1 MARHMHGARRRSHVV
16 RNVVLAVLGVLVV
29 LGAVGGFCAWRFYQ
43 QAMDVRDHEL
53 AAVEAVSGL
62 QDISQLRDADTMNA
76 AIGQAQTHASAAKE
90 ITDGTLWRV
99 ASYVP
104 VLGDDVTT
112 VRGMVDVV
120 DGLVGETLPSLAGT
134 VQTLMDSGLSGEG
147 EGQLNLQPIVDA
159 QSGFAQANEL
169 VQQQA
174 DTINALPQPHIGMVR
189 SAYEQGKEQINKVA
203 DMLDQVSGM
212 VQAMPKLLGQD
223 GPRTYLLVAQTT
235 SEQRSGGGLVGSL
248 GTMQVDNGTISVGE
262 FHSNTEFI
270 PLGESATAEEHDVFS
285 SPLRFSMDVRDLFA
299 APDFSRVAEMLNT
312 VWQRSQYACDI
323 DGVIA
328 IDPVFIQEMVRIN
341 GDITLDNGSVLTGD
355 NTAEFM
361 LNTIYKEFA
370 PAYQDAYFEYV
381 ASAVMDGAFSNM
393 TMDKMMQIAQ
403 TMGSLAE
410 SRHFYA
416 YTFHEDEAEYFQGA
430 GFAKNAPES
439 EEEPEVGIYLNEQHG
454 SKMGWYLQRGGTVTR
469 TSCNDDGSQT
479 YHVTYTITNT
489 MTSEELWSATEYI
502 LGPEQA
508 SVGSDYVMEPGT
520 SVQRMLFYAPAG
532 GSISNFQST
541 GDVRDQSEKTMDG
554 KSLLTNVAY
563 LEPGA
568 TVTFDFD
575 VTTSANAQNDLKVDQ
590 TPAGWL
596 DTGITYN
603 TDACAIAQ

>member
-1 MARHMHGARRRSHVV
+1 MVRHVHSARGAHTM
-16 RNVVLAVLGVLVV
+16 RNILLLVLGVLVV

-62 QDISQLRDADTMNA
+62 QDVSQLRDADTMNA
-76 AIGQAQTHASAAKE
+76 AIEQAQVHASAAKE
-90 ITDGTLWRV
+90 IADGALWRV

-104 VLGDDVTT
+104 VLGDDVTA

-120 DGLVGETLPSLAGT
+120 DGMVGETLPSLAST
-134 VQTLMDSGLSGEG
+134 VQTLMNSGLSGGG

-159 QSGFAQANEL
+159 QEGFAQANEL

-174 DTINALPQPHIGMVR
+174 DTINALPQPHVGVVR

-248 GTMQVDNGTISVGE
+248 GTMQVDNGNISVGD
-262 FHSNTEFI
+262 FHSNKEFV

-285 SPLRFSMDVRDLFA
+285 GPLSFSFDVRDLFA
-299 APDFSRVAEMLNT
+299 VPDFSRTAEMLNT
-312 VWQRSQYACDI
+312 VWQRSEYACDI

-328 IDPVFIQEMVRIN
+328 IDPLFIQEMVRIN
-341 GDITLDNGSVLTGD
+341 GDITLDNGQVLTGD

-361 LNTIYKEFA
+361 LNGIYKAFD
-370 PAYQDAYFEYV
+370 PDTQDVYFEYV

-403 TMGSLAE
+403 AMGTLAE
-410 SRHFYA
+410 GRHFYA

-430 GFAKNAPES
+430 GFAKNAPDNETD
-439 EEEPEVGIYLNEQHG
+439 PEVGIYMNEQNA
-454 SKMGWYLQRGGTVTR
+454 SKLGWYLHRSSTVTR
-469 TSCNDDGSQT
+469 TACNEDGSQV
-479 YHVTYTITNT
+479 YHVTFSITNT
-489 MTSEELWSATEYI
+489 LTSDEMASATTYI
-502 LGPEQA
+502 LGGAQPGVDGIVA
-508 SVGSDYVMEPGT
+508 PAGT
-520 SVQRMLFYAPAG
+520 SAQRMLFYAPAG
-532 GSISNFQST
+532 GSITNLTAS
-541 GDVRDQSEKTMDG
+541 GDVRDQEEKTMDG
-554 KSLLTNVAY
+554 KNLITNVAY
-563 LEPGA
+563 IAPGE

-575 VTTSANAQNDLKVDQ
+575 VTTSAKAESDLQLDQ

-596 DTGITYN
+596 DENVTYD
-603 TDACAIAQ
+603 TSACSIK

>member
-1 MARHMHGARRRSHVV
+1 MVRHVHSARGAHTT
-16 RNVVLAVLGVLVV
+16 RNILLLVLGVLVV

-62 QDISQLRDADTMNA
+62 QDVSQLRDADTMNA
-76 AIGQAQTHASAAKE
+76 AIEQAQVHASAAKE
-90 ITDGTLWRV
+90 IADGALWRV

-104 VLGDDVTT
+104 VLGDDVTA

-120 DGLVGETLPSLAGT
+120 DGMVGETLPSLAST
-134 VQTLMDSGLSGEG
+134 VQTLMNSGLSGGG

-159 QSGFAQANEL
+159 QDGFAKVNEL

-174 DTINALPQPHIGMVR
+174 DAINALPQPHVGVVR

-248 GTMQVDNGTISVGE
+248 GTMQVDNGNISVGE
-262 FHSNTEFI
+262 FHSNKEFVA
-270 PLGESATAEEHDVFS
+270 LGESATAEEHDVFRD
-285 SPLRFSMDVRDLFA
+285 PLYFSFDVRDLFA
-299 APDFSRVAEMLNT
+299 VPDFSRTAEMLNT
-312 VWQRSQYACDI
+312 VWQRSEYACDI

-328 IDPVFIQEMVRIN
+328 IDPLFIQEMVRIN
-341 GDITLDNGSVLTGD
+341 GDITLDNGQVLTGD

-361 LNTIYKEFA
+361 LNGIYKAFD
-370 PAYQDAYFEYV
+370 PDTQDMYFEYV

-403 TMGSLAE
+403 AMGTLAE
-410 SRHFYA
+410 GRHFYA

-430 GFAKNAPES
+430 GFAKNAPDS
-439 EEEPEVGIYLNEQHG
+439 ETDPEVGIYMNEQNA
-454 SKMGWYLQRGGTVTR
+454 SKLGWYLQRSSTVTR
-469 TSCNDDGSQT
+469 TACNEDGSQV
-479 YHVTYTITNT
+479 YHVTFSITNT
-489 MTSEELWSATEYI
+489 LTSDEMAGATTYI
-502 LGPEQA
+502 LGGAQPGVNGIVA
-508 SVGSDYVMEPGT
+508 PSGT
-520 SVQRMLFYAPAG
+520 SAQRMLFYAPAG
-532 GSISNFQST
+532 GSITNLTAS
-541 GDVRDQSEKTMDG
+541 GDVRDQEEKTMDG
-554 KSLLTNVAY
+554 KNLITNVAY
-563 LEPGA
+563 IAPGK

-575 VTTSANAQNDLKVDQ
+575 VTTSANAESDLRLDQ

-596 DTGITYN
+596 DENVTYD
-603 TDACAIAQ
+603 TSACSIK

>member
-1 MARHMHGARRRSHVV
+1 MVKHVHSARGAHTT
-16 RNVVLAVLGVLVV
+16 RNILLLVLGVFVV

-62 QDISQLRDADTMNA
+62 QDVSQLRDADTMNA
-76 AIGQAQTHASAAKE
+76 AIEQAQVHASAAKE
-90 ITDGTLWRV
+90 IADGALWRV

-112 VRGMVDVV
+112 VRGMVNVV
-120 DGLVGETLPSLAGT
+120 DGLVGETLPSLATT
-134 VQTLMDSGLSGEG
+134 VQTLMNSGLSSGG

-159 QSGFAQANEL
+159 QEGFAQANEL

-174 DTINALPQPHIGMVR
+174 DTINALPQPHIGVVR

-223 GPRTYLLVAQTT
+223 GPRTYLLAAQTT

-248 GTMQVDNGTISVGE
+248 GTMQVDNGNISVGE
-262 FHSNTEFI
+262 FHSNGEFLT
-270 PLGESATAEEHDVFS
+270 LGESATAEEHDVFS
-285 SPLRFSMDVRDLFA
+285 DPLYFSFDVRDLFA
-299 APDFSRVAEMLNT
+299 VPDFSRTAEMLNT
-312 VWQRSQYACDI
+312 VWQRSEYACDI

-328 IDPVFIQEMVRIN
+328 IDPLFIQEMVRIN
-341 GDITLDNGSVLTGD
+341 GDITLDNGQVLTGD

-361 LNTIYKEFA
+361 LNGIYKAFD
-370 PAYQDAYFEYV
+370 PDTQNMYFEYV

-403 TMGSLAE
+403 AMGSLSE
-410 SRHFYA
+410 GRHFYA

-430 GFAKNAPES
+430 GFAKNAPDS
-439 EEEPEVGIYLNEQHG
+439 ETDPEVGIYMNEQNA
-454 SKMGWYLQRGGTVTR
+454 SKLGWYLQRSSTITR
-469 TSCNDDGSQT
+469 TACNADGSQT
-479 YHVTYTITNT
+479 YHVTFSITNT
-489 MTSEELWSATEYI
+489 LTSDEMASATTYI
-502 LGPEQA
+502 LGGAQPGVNGIVA
-508 SVGSDYVMEPGT
+508 PAGT
-520 SVQRMLFYAPAG
+520 SAQRMLFYAPAG
-532 GSISNFQST
+532 GSITNLT
-541 GDVRDQSEKTMDG
+541 ANGDVRDQENKTMDG
-554 KSLLTNVAY
+554 KNLITNVAY
-563 LEPGA
+563 IAPGK

-575 VTTSANAQNDLKVDQ
+575 VTASAKAESDLRLDQ

-596 DTGITYN
+596 DENVTYD
-603 TDACAIAQ
+603 TSACSIK

>member
-1 MARHMHGARRRSHVV
+1 MVRHVHSARGAHTT
-16 RNVVLAVLGVLVV
+16 RNILLLVLGVLVV

-62 QDISQLRDADTMNA
+62 QDVSQLRDADTMNA
-76 AIGQAQTHASAAKE
+76 AIEQAQVHASAAKE
-90 ITDGTLWRV
+90 IADGALWRV

-112 VRGMVDVV
+112 VRGMVGD
-120 DGLVGETLPSLAGT
+120 TLPSLAST
-134 VQTLMDSGLSGEG
+134 VQTLMNSGLSGGG
-147 EGQLNLQPIVDA
+147 EGQLNLQPIADA
-159 QSGFAQANEL
+159 QDGFAKANEL

-174 DTINALPQPHIGMVR
+174 DAINALPQPHIGVVR

-248 GTMQVDNGTISVGE
+248 GTMQVDNGNISVGD
-262 FHSNTEFI
+262 FHSNKEFV

-285 SPLRFSMDVRDLFA
+285 GPLSFSFDVRDLFA
-299 APDFSRVAEMLNT
+299 VPDFSRTAEMLNT
-312 VWQRSQYACDI
+312 VWQRSEYACDI

-328 IDPVFIQEMVRIN
+328 IDPLFIQEMVRIN
-341 GDITLDNGSVLTGD
+341 GDITLDNGQVLTGD

-361 LNTIYKEFA
+361 LNGIYKAFD
-370 PAYQDAYFEYV
+370 PDTQDVYFEYV

-403 TMGSLAE
+403 AMGTLAE
-410 SRHFYA
+410 GRHFYA

-430 GFAKNAPES
+430 GFAKNAPDS
-439 EEEPEVGIYLNEQHG
+439 ETDPEVGIYMNEQNA
-454 SKMGWYLQRGGTVTR
+454 SKLGWYLRRSSTITR
-469 TSCNDDGSQT
+469 TACNADGSQT
-479 YHVTYTITNT
+479 YHVTFSITNT
-489 MTSEELWSATEYI
+489 LTSDEMASATTYI
-502 LGPEQA
+502 LGGAQPGVDGIVA
-508 SVGSDYVMEPGT
+508 PAGT
-520 SVQRMLFYAPAG
+520 SAQRMLFYAPAG
-532 GSISNFQST
+532 GSITNLTAS
-541 GDVRDQSEKTMDG
+541 GDVRDQENKTMDG
-554 KSLLTNVAY
+554 KNLITNVAY
-563 LEPGA
+563 IAPGE

-575 VTTSANAQNDLKVDQ
+575 VTTSAKAESDLRLDQ

-596 DTGITYN
+596 DENVTYD
-603 TDACAIAQ
+603 TSACSIK

>member
-1 MARHMHGARRRSHVV
+1 MVRHVHSARGAHTT
-16 RNVVLAVLGVLVV
+16 RNILLLVLGVLVV

-62 QDISQLRDADTMNA
+62 QDVSQLRDADTMNA
-76 AIGQAQTHASAAKE
+76 AIEQAQVHASAAKE
-90 ITDGTLWRV
+90 IADGALWRV

-104 VLGDDVTT
+104 VLGDDVTA

-120 DGLVGETLPSLAGT
+120 DGMVGETLPSLAST
-134 VQTLMDSGLSGEG
+134 VQTLMNSGLSGGG

-159 QSGFAQANEL
+159 QDGFAKVNEL

-174 DTINALPQPHIGMVR
+174 DAINALPQPHVGVVR

-203 DMLDQVSGM
+203 DMLDQVNGM

-248 GTMQVDNGTISVGE
+248 GTMQVDNGNISVGE
-262 FHSNTEFI
+262 FHSNKEFVA
-270 PLGESATAEEHDVFS
+270 LGESATAEEHDVFS
-285 SPLRFSMDVRDLFA
+285 GPLSFSFDVRDLFA
-299 APDFSRVAEMLNT
+299 VPDFSRTAEMLNT
-312 VWQRSQYACDI
+312 VWQRSEYACDI

-328 IDPVFIQEMVRIN
+328 IDPLFIQEMVRIN
-341 GDITLDNGSVLTGD
+341 GDITLDNGQVLTGD

-361 LNTIYKEFA
+361 LNGIYKAFD
-370 PAYQDAYFEYV
+370 PDTQDVYFEYV

-403 TMGSLAE
+403 AMGTLAE
-410 SRHFYA
+410 GRHFYA

-430 GFAKNAPES
+430 GFAKNAPDS
-439 EEEPEVGIYLNEQHG
+439 ETDPEVGIYMNEQNA
-454 SKMGWYLQRGGTVTR
+454 SKLGWYLRRSSTITR
-469 TSCNDDGSQT
+469 TACNADGSQT
-479 YHVTYTITNT
+479 YHVTFSITNT
-489 MTSEELWSATEYI
+489 LTSDEMASATTYI
-502 LGPEQA
+502 LGGAQPGVDGIVA
-508 SVGSDYVMEPGT
+508 PAGT
-520 SVQRMLFYAPAG
+520 SAQRMLFYAPAG
-532 GSISNFQST
+532 GSITNLTAS
-541 GDVRDQSEKTMDG
+541 GDVRDQENKTMDG
-554 KSLLTNVAY
+554 KNLITNVAY
-563 LEPGA
+563 IAPGE

-575 VTTSANAQNDLKVDQ
+575 VTTSAKAESDLRLDQ

-596 DTGITYN
+596 DENVTYD
-603 TDACAIAQ
+603 TSACSLK

>member
-1 MARHMHGARRRSHVV
+1 MVRHVHSARGAHTT
-16 RNVVLAVLGVLVV
+16 RNILLLVLGVLVV

-62 QDISQLRDADTMNA
+62 QDVSQLRDADTMNA
-76 AIGQAQTHASAAKE
+76 AIEQAQVHASAAKE
-90 ITDGTLWRV
+90 IADGALWRV

-104 VLGDDVTT
+104 VLGDDVTA

-120 DGLVGETLPSLAGT
+120 DGMVGETLPSLAST
-134 VQTLMDSGLSGEG
+134 VQTLMNSGLSGGG

-159 QSGFAQANEL
+159 QEGFAQANEL
-169 VQQQA
+169 VQQQV
-174 DTINALPQPHIGMVR
+174 DTINALPQPHIGVVR

-248 GTMQVDNGTISVGE
+248 GTMQVDNGNISVGD
-262 FHSNTEFI
+262 FHSNKEFV

-285 SPLRFSMDVRDLFA
+285 DPLFFSFDVRDLIA
-299 APDFSRVAEMLNT
+299 VPDFSRTAEMLNT
-312 VWQRSQYACDI
+312 VWQRSEYACDI

-328 IDPVFIQEMVRIN
+328 IDPLFIQEMVRIN
-341 GDITLDNGSVLTGD
+341 GDITLDNGQVLTGD

-361 LNTIYKEFA
+361 LNGIYKAFD
-370 PAYQDAYFEYV
+370 PDTQDMYFEYV

-403 TMGSLAE
+403 AMGALAE
-410 SRHFYA
+410 GRHFYA

-430 GFAKNAPES
+430 GFAKNAPDS
-439 EEEPEVGIYLNEQHG
+439 ETDPEVGIYMNEQNA
-454 SKMGWYLQRGGTVTR
+454 SKLGWYLQRSSTVTR
-469 TSCNDDGSQT
+469 TACNEDGSQV
-479 YHVTYTITNT
+479 YHVTFSITNT
-489 MTSEELWSATEYI
+489 LTSDEMAGATTYI
-502 LGPEQA
+502 LGGAQPGVNGIVA
-508 SVGSDYVMEPGT
+508 PSGT
-520 SVQRMLFYAPAG
+520 SAQRMLFYAPAG
-532 GSISNFQST
+532 GSITNLTAS
-541 GDVRDQSEKTMDG
+541 GDVRDQENKTMDG
-554 KSLLTNVAY
+554 KNLITNVAY
-563 LEPGA
+563 IAPGE

-575 VTTSANAQNDLKVDQ
+575 VTTSAKAESDLRLDQ

-596 DTGITYN
+596 DENVTYD
-603 TDACAIAQ
+603 TSACSLK

>member
-1 MARHMHGARRRSHVV
+1 MVRHVHSARGAHTT
-16 RNVVLAVLGVLVV
+16 RNILLLVLGVLVV

-62 QDISQLRDADTMNA
+62 QDVSQLRDADTMNA
-76 AIGQAQTHASAAKE
+76 AIEQAQVHASAAKE
-90 ITDGTLWRV
+90 IADGALWRV

-104 VLGDDVTT
+104 VLGDDVTA

-120 DGLVGETLPSLAGT
+120 DGMVGETLPSLAST
-134 VQTLMDSGLSGEG
+134 VQTLMNSGLSGGG

-159 QSGFAQANEL
+159 QDGFAKVNEL

-174 DTINALPQPHIGMVR
+174 DAINALPQPHVGVVR

-203 DMLDQVSGM
+203 DMLDQVNGM

-248 GTMQVDNGTISVGE
+248 GTMQVDNGNISVGE
-262 FHSNTEFI
+262 FHSNKEFVA
-270 PLGESATAEEHDVFS
+270 LGESATAEEHDVFS
-285 SPLRFSMDVRDLFA
+285 GPLYFSFDVRDLFA
-299 APDFSRVAEMLNT
+299 VPDFSRTAEMLNT
-312 VWQRSQYACDI
+312 VWQRSEYACDI

-328 IDPVFIQEMVRIN
+328 IDPLFIQEMVRIN
-341 GDITLDNGSVLTGD
+341 GDITLDNGQVLTGD

-361 LNTIYKEFA
+361 LNGIYKAFD
-370 PAYQDAYFEYV
+370 PDTQDVYFEYV

-403 TMGSLAE
+403 AMGALAE
-410 SRHFYA
+410 GRHFYA

-430 GFAKNAPES
+430 GFAKNAPDS
-439 EEEPEVGIYLNEQHG
+439 ETDPEVGIYMNEQNA
-454 SKMGWYLQRGGTVTR
+454 SKLGWYLRRSSTITR
-469 TSCNDDGSQT
+469 TACNADGSQT
-479 YHVTYTITNT
+479 YHVTFSITNT
-489 MTSEELWSATEYI
+489 LTSDEMASATTYI
-502 LGPEQA
+502 LGGAQPGVDGIVA
-508 SVGSDYVMEPGT
+508 PSGT
-520 SVQRMLFYAPAG
+520 SAQRMLFYAPAG
-532 GSISNFQST
+532 GSITNLTAS
-541 GDVRDQSEKTMDG
+541 GDVRDQENKTMDG
-554 KSLLTNVAY
+554 KNLITNVAY
-563 LEPGA
+563 IAPGE

-575 VTTSANAQNDLKVDQ
+575 VTTSAKAESDLRLDQ

-596 DTGITYN
+596 DENVTYD
-603 TDACAIAQ
+603 TSACSLK

>member
-1 MARHMHGARRRSHVV
+1 MVRHVHSARGAHTT
-16 RNVVLAVLGVLVV
+16 RNILLLVLGVLVV

-62 QDISQLRDADTMNA
+62 QDVSQLRDADTMNA
-76 AIGQAQTHASAAKE
+76 AIEQAQVHASAAKE
-90 ITDGTLWRV
+90 IADGALWRV

-104 VLGDDVTT
+104 VLGDDVTA

-120 DGLVGETLPSLAGT
+120 DGMVGETLPSLAST
-134 VQTLMDSGLSGEG
+134 VQTLMNSGLSGGG

-159 QSGFAQANEL
+159 QEGFAQANEL

-174 DTINALPQPHIGMVR
+174 DTINALPQPHVGVVR

-248 GTMQVDNGTISVGE
+248 GTMQVDNGNISVGE
-262 FHSNTEFI
+262 FHSNKEFVA
-270 PLGESATAEEHDVFS
+270 LGESATAEEHDVFS
-285 SPLRFSMDVRDLFA
+285 DPLYFSFDVRDLFA
-299 APDFSRVAEMLNT
+299 VPDFSRTAEMLNT
-312 VWQRSQYACDI
+312 VWQRSEYACDI

-328 IDPVFIQEMVRIN
+328 IDPLFIQEMVRIN
-341 GDITLDNGSVLTGD
+341 GDITLDNGQVLTGD

-361 LNTIYKEFA
+361 LNGIYKAFD
-370 PAYQDAYFEYV
+370 PDTQDMYFEYV

-403 TMGSLAE
+403 AMGTLAE
-410 SRHFYA
+410 GRHFYA

-430 GFAKNAPES
+430 GFAKNAPDS
-439 EEEPEVGIYLNEQHG
+439 ETDPEVGIYMNEQNA
-454 SKMGWYLQRGGTVTR
+454 SKLGWYLRRSSTITR
-469 TSCNDDGSQT
+469 TACNADGSQT
-479 YHVTYTITNT
+479 YHVTFSITNT
-489 MTSEELWSATEYI
+489 LTSDEMASATTYI
-502 LGPEQA
+502 LGGAQPGVDGIVA
-508 SVGSDYVMEPGT
+508 PSGT
-520 SVQRMLFYAPAG
+520 SAQRMLFYAPAG
-532 GSISNFQST
+532 GSITNFTAS
-541 GDVRDQSEKTMDG
+541 GDVRDQENKTMDG
-554 KSLLTNVAY
+554 KNLITNVAY
-563 LEPGA
+563 IAPGE

-575 VTTSANAQNDLKVDQ
+575 VTTSAKAESDLRLDQ

-596 DTGITYN
+596 DENVTYD
-603 TDACAIAQ
+603 TSACSIK

>member
-1 MARHMHGARRRSHVV
+1 MARHIHGMREQSHRT
-16 RNVVLAVLGVLVV
+16 RNIILTVLGVLVV

-62 QDISQLRDADTMNA
+62 QDVSQLRDADTMNA
-76 AIGQAQTHASAAKE
+76 AIEQAQTHASAAKE
-90 ITDGTLWRV
+90 ITDGALWQV

-112 VRGMVDVV
+112 VRGMVNVV
-120 DGLVGETLPSLAGT
+120 DGLVGETLPSLATT
-134 VQTLMDSGLSGEG
+134 VQTLMNSGLSSGG

-159 QSGFAQANEL
+159 QEGFAQANEL

-174 DTINALPQPHIGMVR
+174 DTINALPQPHVGVVR

-203 DMLDQVSGM
+203 DMLDQVNGM

-248 GTMQVDNGTISVGE
+248 GTMQVDNGNISVGE
-262 FHSNTEFI
+262 FHSNGEFLT
-270 PLGESATAEEHDVFS
+270 LGESATAEEHDVFS
-285 SPLRFSMDVRDLFA
+285 DPLYFSFDVRDLFA
-299 APDFSRVAEMLNT
+299 VPDFSRTAEMLNT
-312 VWQRSQYACDI
+312 VWQRSEYACDI

-328 IDPVFIQEMVRIN
+328 IDPLFIQEMVRIN
-341 GDITLDNGSVLTGD
+341 GDIILDNGQVLTGD

-361 LNTIYKEFA
+361 LNGIYKAFD
-370 PAYQDAYFEYV
+370 PDTQDMYFEYV

-403 TMGSLAE
+403 AMGSLAE
-410 SRHFYA
+410 GRHFYA
-416 YTFHEDEAEYFQGA
+416 YTFHEDEAEYFQDA

-439 EEEPEVGIYLNEQHG
+439 ETDPEIGIYMNEQNA
-454 SKMGWYLQRGGTVTR
+454 SKLGWYLQRSSTITR
-469 TSCNDDGSQT
+469 TACNADGSQT
-479 YHVTYTITNT
+479 YHVTFSITNT
-489 MTSEELWSATEYI
+489 LTSDEMASATTYI
-502 LGPEQA
+502 LGGAQPGVNGIVA
-508 SVGSDYVMEPGT
+508 PSGT
-520 SVQRMLFYAPAG
+520 SAQRMLFYAPAG
-532 GSISNFQST
+532 GSITNLTAS
-541 GDVRDQSEKTMDG
+541 GDVRDQEEKTMDG
-554 KSLLTNVAY
+554 KNLITNVAY
-563 LEPGA
+563 IAPGK

-575 VTTSANAQNDLKVDQ
+575 VTASAKAESDLRLDQ

-596 DTGITYN
+596 DENVTYD
-603 TDACAIAQ
+603 TSACSIK

>member
-1 MARHMHGARRRSHVV
+1 MVRHVHSARGAHTT
-16 RNVVLAVLGVLVV
+16 RNILLLVLGVLVV

-62 QDISQLRDADTMNA
+62 QDVSQLRDADTMNA
-76 AIGQAQTHASAAKE
+76 AIEQAQVHASAAKE
-90 ITDGTLWRV
+90 IADGALWRV

-104 VLGDDVTT
+104 VLGDDVTA

-120 DGLVGETLPSLAGT
+120 DGMVGETLPSLAST
-134 VQTLMDSGLSGEG
+134 VQTLMNSGLSGGG

-159 QSGFAQANEL
+159 QDGFAKVNEL

-174 DTINALPQPHIGMVR
+174 DAINALPQPHIGVVR

-248 GTMQVDNGTISVGE
+248 GTMQVDNGNISVGD
-262 FHSNTEFI
+262 FHSNKEFV

-285 SPLRFSMDVRDLFA
+285 GPLYFSFDVRDLFA
-299 APDFSRVAEMLNT
+299 VPDFSRTAEMLNT
-312 VWQRSQYACDI
+312 VWQRSEYACDI

-328 IDPVFIQEMVRIN
+328 IDPLFIQEMVRIN
-341 GDITLDNGSVLTGD
+341 GDITLDNGQVLTGD

-361 LNTIYKEFA
+361 LNGIYKAFD
-370 PAYQDAYFEYV
+370 PDTQDVYFEYV

-403 TMGSLAE
+403 AMGTLAE
-410 SRHFYA
+410 GRHFYA
-416 YTFHEDEAEYFQGA
+416 YTFHEDEAEYFQGV
-430 GFAKNAPES
+430 GFAKNAPDS
-439 EEEPEVGIYLNEQHG
+439 ETDPEVGIYMNEQNA
-454 SKMGWYLQRGGTVTR
+454 SKLGWYLRRSSTITR
-469 TSCNDDGSQT
+469 TACNADGSQT
-479 YHVTYTITNT
+479 YHVTFSITNT
-489 MTSEELWSATEYI
+489 LTSDEMASATTYI
-502 LGPEQA
+502 LGGAQPGVDGIVA
-508 SVGSDYVMEPGT
+508 PAGT
-520 SVQRMLFYAPAG
+520 SAQRMLFYAPAG
-532 GSISNFQST
+532 GSITNLTAS
-541 GDVRDQSEKTMDG
+541 GDVRDQENKTMDG
-554 KSLLTNVAY
+554 KNLITNVAY
-563 LEPGA
+563 IAPGE

-575 VTTSANAQNDLKVDQ
+575 VTTSAKAESDLRLDQ

-596 DTGITYN
+596 DENVTYD
-603 TDACAIAQ
+603 TSACSIK

>member
-1 MARHMHGARRRSHVV
+1 MARHMDGACNRSHVV
-16 RNVVLAVLGVLVV
+16 RNVVLAALGVLVV

-76 AIGQAQTHASAAKE
+76 AIKQAQAHTSAAKE
-90 ITDGTLWRV
+90 ITGGALWRV

-104 VLGDDVTT
+104 VIGDDVTT

-120 DGLVGETLPSLAGT
+120 DGMVGETLPSLAST
-134 VQTLMDSGLSGEG
+134 VQTLMNSGLSGGG

-159 QSGFAQANEL
+159 QEGFAQANEL

-174 DTINALPQPHIGMVR
+174 DTINALPQPHIGVVR

-248 GTMQVDNGTISVGE
+248 GTMQVDNGNISVGE
-262 FHSNTEFI
+262 FHSNGEFLT
-270 PLGESATAEEHDVFS
+270 LGESATAEEHDVFS
-285 SPLRFSMDVRDLFA
+285 DPLYFSFDVRDLFA
-299 APDFSRVAEMLNT
+299 VPDFSRTAEMLNT
-312 VWQRSQYACDI
+312 VWQRSEYACDI

-328 IDPVFIQEMVRIN
+328 IDPLFIQEMVRIN
-341 GDITLDNGSVLTGD
+341 GDVTLDNGQVLTGD

-361 LNTIYKEFA
+361 LNGIYKAFD
-370 PAYQDAYFEYV
+370 PDTQNMYFEYV

-403 TMGSLAE
+403 AMGTLAE
-410 SRHFYA
+410 GRHFYA

-430 GFAKNAPES
+430 GFAKNAPDS
-439 EEEPEVGIYLNEQHG
+439 ETDPEVGIYMNEQNA
-454 SKMGWYLQRGGTVTR
+454 SKLGWYLRRSSTITR
-469 TSCNDDGSQT
+469 TACNADGSQT
-479 YHVTYTITNT
+479 YHVTFSIMNT
-489 MTSEELWSATEYI
+489 LTSDEMASATTYI
-502 LGPEQA
+502 LGGAQPGVDGIVA
-508 SVGSDYVMEPGT
+508 PSGT
-520 SVQRMLFYAPAG
+520 SAQRMLFYAPVG
-532 GSISNFQST
+532 GSITNLTAS
-541 GDVRDQSEKTMDG
+541 GDVRDQENKTMDG
-554 KSLLTNVAY
+554 KNLITNVAY
-563 LEPGA
+563 IAPGE

-575 VTTSANAQNDLKVDQ
+575 VTTSAKAESDLRLDQ

-596 DTGITYN
+596 DENVTYD
-603 TDACAIAQ
+603 TSACSIK

>member
-1 MARHMHGARRRSHVV
+1 MVRHVHSARGAHTT
-16 RNVVLAVLGVLVV
+16 RNILLLVFGVLVV

-62 QDISQLRDADTMNA
+62 QDVSQLRDADTMNA
-76 AIGQAQTHASAAKE
+76 AIEQAQVHASAAKE
-90 ITDGTLWRV
+90 IADGALWRV

-104 VLGDDVTT
+104 VLGDDVTA

-120 DGLVGETLPSLAGT
+120 DGMVGETLPSLAST
-134 VQTLMDSGLSGEG
+134 VQTLMNSGLSGGG

-159 QSGFAQANEL
+159 QEGFAQANEL

-174 DTINALPQPHIGMVR
+174 DTINALPQPHVGVVR

-203 DMLDQVSGM
+203 DMLDQVNGM

-248 GTMQVDNGTISVGE
+248 GTMQVDNGNISVGD
-262 FHSNTEFI
+262 FHSNKEFV

-285 SPLRFSMDVRDLFA
+285 GPLYFSFDVRDLFA
-299 APDFSRVAEMLNT
+299 VPDFSRTAEMLNT
-312 VWQRSQYACDI
+312 VWQRSEYACDI

-328 IDPVFIQEMVRIN
+328 IDPLFIQEMVRIN
-341 GDITLDNGSVLTGD
+341 GDITLDNGQVLTGD

-361 LNTIYKEFA
+361 LNGIYKAFD
-370 PAYQDAYFEYV
+370 PDTQDVYFEYV

-403 TMGSLAE
+403 AMGTLAE
-410 SRHFYA
+410 GRHFYA
-416 YTFHEDEAEYFQGA
+416 YTFHEDEAEYFQGV
-430 GFAKNAPES
+430 GFAKNAPDS
-439 EEEPEVGIYLNEQHG
+439 ETDPEVGIYMNEQNA
-454 SKMGWYLQRGGTVTR
+454 SKLGWYLRRSSTITR
-469 TSCNDDGSQT
+469 TACNADGSQT
-479 YHVTYTITNT
+479 YHVTFSITNT
-489 MTSEELWSATEYI
+489 LTSDEMASATTYI
-502 LGPEQA
+502 LGGAQPGVDGIVA
-508 SVGSDYVMEPGT
+508 PAGT
-520 SVQRMLFYAPAG
+520 SAQRMLFYAPAG
-532 GSISNFQST
+532 GSITNLTAS
-541 GDVRDQSEKTMDG
+541 GDVRDQENKTMDG
-554 KSLLTNVAY
+554 KNLITNVAY
-563 LEPGA
+563 IAPGK

-575 VTTSANAQNDLKVDQ
+575 VTTSAKAESDLQLDQ

-596 DTGITYN
+596 DENVTYD
-603 TDACAIAQ
+603 TSACSIK

>member
-1 MARHMHGARRRSHVV
+1 MVRHVHSARGAHTT
-16 RNVVLAVLGVLVV
+16 RNILLLVLGVLVV

-62 QDISQLRDADTMNA
+62 QDVSQLRDADTMNA
-76 AIGQAQTHASAAKE
+76 AIEQAQVHASAAKE
-90 ITDGTLWRV
+90 IADGALWRV

-104 VLGDDVTT
+104 VLGDDVTA

-120 DGLVGETLPSLAGT
+120 DGMVGETLPSLAST
-134 VQTLMDSGLSGEG
+134 VQTLMNSGLSGGG

-159 QSGFAQANEL
+159 QEGFAQANEL

-174 DTINALPQPHIGMVR
+174 DTINALPQPHVGVVR

-248 GTMQVDNGTISVGE
+248 GTMQVDNGNISVGE
-262 FHSNTEFI
+262 FHSNGEFLT
-270 PLGESATAEEHDVFS
+270 LGESATAEEHDVFS
-285 SPLRFSMDVRDLFA
+285 DPLYFSFDVRDLFA
-299 APDFSRVAEMLNT
+299 VPDFSRTAEMLNT
-312 VWQRSQYACDI
+312 VWQRSEYACDI

-328 IDPVFIQEMVRIN
+328 IDPLFIQEMVRIN
-341 GDITLDNGSVLTGD
+341 GDVTLDNGQVLTGD

-361 LNTIYKEFA
+361 LNGIYKAFD
-370 PAYQDAYFEYV
+370 PDTQNMYFEYV

-403 TMGSLAE
+403 AMGTLAE
-410 SRHFYA
+410 GRHFYA

-430 GFAKNAPES
+430 GFAKNTPDS
-439 EEEPEVGIYLNEQHG
+439 ETDPEVGIYMNEQNA
-454 SKMGWYLQRGGTVTR
+454 SKLGWYLRRSSTITR
-469 TSCNDDGSQT
+469 TACNADGSQT
-479 YHVTYTITNT
+479 YHVTFSITNT
-489 MTSEELWSATEYI
+489 LTSDEMASATTYI
-502 LGPEQA
+502 LGGAQPGVDGIVA
-508 SVGSDYVMEPGT
+508 PSGT
-520 SVQRMLFYAPAG
+520 SAQRMLFYAPAG
-532 GSISNFQST
+532 GSITNFTAS
-541 GDVRDQSEKTMDG
+541 GDVRDQENKTMDG
-554 KSLLTNVAY
+554 KNLITNVAY
-563 LEPGA
+563 IAPGK

-575 VTTSANAQNDLKVDQ
+575 ATTSAKAESDLRLDQ

-596 DTGITYN
+596 DENVTYD
-603 TDACAIAQ
+603 TSACSIK

>member
-1 MARHMHGARRRSHVV
+1 MVRHVHSARGAHTT
-16 RNVVLAVLGVLVV
+16 RNILLLVLGVLVV

-62 QDISQLRDADTMNA
+62 QDVSQLRDADTMNA
-76 AIGQAQTHASAAKE
+76 AIEQAQVHASAAKE
-90 ITDGTLWRV
+90 IADGALWRV

-104 VLGDDVTT
+104 VLGDDVTA

-120 DGLVGETLPSLAGT
+120 DGMVGDTLPSLAST
-134 VQTLMDSGLSGEG
+134 VQTLMNSGLSGGG
-147 EGQLNLQPIVDA
+147 EGQLNLQPIADA
-159 QSGFAQANEL
+159 HDGFAKANEL

-174 DTINALPQPHIGMVR
+174 DAINALPQPHIGVVR

-248 GTMQVDNGTISVGE
+248 GTMQVDNGNISVGD
-262 FHSNTEFI
+262 FHSNKEFV

-285 SPLRFSMDVRDLFA
+285 GPLSFSFDVRDLFA
-299 APDFSRVAEMLNT
+299 VPDFSRTAEMLNT
-312 VWQRSQYACDI
+312 VWQRSEYACDI

-328 IDPVFIQEMVRIN
+328 IDPLFIQEMVRIN
-341 GDITLDNGSVLTGD
+341 GDITLDNGQVLTGD

-361 LNTIYKEFA
+361 LNGIYKAFD
-370 PAYQDAYFEYV
+370 PDTQDVYFEYV

-403 TMGSLAE
+403 AMGTLAE
-410 SRHFYA
+410 GRHFYA
-416 YTFHEDEAEYFQGA
+416 YTFHEDEAEYFQGV
-430 GFAKNAPES
+430 GFAKNAPDS
-439 EEEPEVGIYLNEQHG
+439 ETDPEVGIYMNEQNA
-454 SKMGWYLQRGGTVTR
+454 SKLGWYLHRSSTVTR
-469 TSCNDDGSQT
+469 TACNEDGSQV
-479 YHVTYTITNT
+479 YHVTFSITNT
-489 MTSEELWSATEYI
+489 LTSDEMASATTYI
-502 LGPEQA
+502 LGGAQPGVDGIVA
-508 SVGSDYVMEPGT
+508 PSGT
-520 SVQRMLFYAPAG
+520 SAQRMLFYAPAG
-532 GSISNFQST
+532 GSITNLTAS
-541 GDVRDQSEKTMDG
+541 GDVRDQENKTMDG
-554 KSLLTNVAY
+554 KNLITNVAY
-563 LEPGA
+563 IAPGE

-575 VTTSANAQNDLKVDQ
+575 VTTSAKAESDLRLDQ

-596 DTGITYN
+596 NENVTYDTS
-603 TDACAIAQ
+603 ACSIK

>member
-1 MARHMHGARRRSHVV
+1 MVRHVHSARGAHTT
-16 RNVVLAVLGVLVV
+16 RNILLLVLGVLVV

-62 QDISQLRDADTMNA
+62 QDVSQLRDADTMNA
-76 AIGQAQTHASAAKE
+76 AIEQAQVHASAAKE
-90 ITDGTLWRV
+90 IADGALWRV

-112 VRGMVDVV
+112 VRGMVNVV
-120 DGLVGETLPSLAGT
+120 DGLVGETLPSLATT
-134 VQTLMDSGLSGEG
+134 VQTLMNSGLSSGG

-159 QSGFAQANEL
+159 QEGFAQANEL

-174 DTINALPQPHIGMVR
+174 DTINALPQPHIGVVR

-223 GPRTYLLVAQTT
+223 GPRTYLLAAQTT

-248 GTMQVDNGTISVGE
+248 GTMQVDNGNISVGE
-262 FHSNTEFI
+262 FHSNGEFLT
-270 PLGESATAEEHDVFS
+270 LGESATAEEHDVFS
-285 SPLRFSMDVRDLFA
+285 DPLYFSFDVRDLFA
-299 APDFSRVAEMLNT
+299 VPDFSRTAEMLNT
-312 VWQRSQYACDI
+312 VWQRSEYACDI

-328 IDPVFIQEMVRIN
+328 IDPLFIQEMVRIN
-341 GDITLDNGSVLTGD
+341 GDITLDNGQVLTGD

-361 LNTIYKEFA
+361 LNGIYKAFD
-370 PAYQDAYFEYV
+370 PDTQDMYFEYV

-403 TMGSLAE
+403 AMGTLAE
-410 SRHFYA
+410 GRHFYA

-430 GFAKNAPES
+430 GFAKNAPDS
-439 EEEPEVGIYLNEQHG
+439 ETDPEVGIYMNEQNA
-454 SKMGWYLQRGGTVTR
+454 SKLGWYLRRSSTITR
-469 TSCNDDGSQT
+469 TACNADGSQT
-479 YHVTYTITNT
+479 YHVTFSITNT
-489 MTSEELWSATEYI
+489 LTSDEMASATTYI
-502 LGPEQA
+502 LGGAQPGVDGIVA
-508 SVGSDYVMEPGT
+508 PAGT
-520 SVQRMLFYAPAG
+520 SAQRMLFYAPAG
-532 GSISNFQST
+532 GSITNFTAS
-541 GDVRDQSEKTMDG
+541 GDVRDQENKTMDG
-554 KSLLTNVAY
+554 KNLITNVAY
-563 LEPGA
+563 IAPGE

-575 VTTSANAQNDLKVDQ
+575 VTTSAKAESDLRLDQ

-596 DTGITYN
+596 DENVTYD
-603 TDACAIAQ
+603 TSACSIK

>member
-1 MARHMHGARRRSHVV
+1 MVRHVHSARGAHTT
-16 RNVVLAVLGVLVV
+16 RNILLLVLGVLVV

-62 QDISQLRDADTMNA
+62 QDVSQLRDADTMNA
-76 AIGQAQTHASAAKE
+76 AIEQAQVHASAAKE
-90 ITDGTLWRV
+90 IADGALWRV

-104 VLGDDVTT
+104 VLGDDVTA

-120 DGLVGETLPSLAGT
+120 DGMVGETLPSLAST
-134 VQTLMDSGLSGEG
+134 VQTLMNSGLSGGG

-159 QSGFAQANEL
+159 QEGFAQANEL

-174 DTINALPQPHIGMVR
+174 DTINALPQPHIGVVR

-248 GTMQVDNGTISVGE
+248 GTMQVDNGNISVGE
-262 FHSNTEFI
+262 FHSNGEFLT
-270 PLGESATAEEHDVFS
+270 LGESATAEEHDVFS
-285 SPLRFSMDVRDLFA
+285 DPLYFSFDVRDLFA
-299 APDFSRVAEMLNT
+299 VPDFSRTAEMLNT
-312 VWQRSQYACDI
+312 VWQRSEYACDI

-328 IDPVFIQEMVRIN
+328 IDPLFIQEMVRIN
-341 GDITLDNGSVLTGD
+341 GDVTLDNGQVLTGD

-361 LNTIYKEFA
+361 LNGIYKAFD
-370 PAYQDAYFEYV
+370 PDTQNMYFEYV

-403 TMGSLAE
+403 AMGTLAE
-410 SRHFYA
+410 GRHFYA

-430 GFAKNAPES
+430 GFAKNAPDS
-439 EEEPEVGIYLNEQHG
+439 ETDPEVGIYMNEQNA
-454 SKMGWYLQRGGTVTR
+454 SKLGWYLRRSSTITR
-469 TSCNDDGSQT
+469 TACNADGSQT
-479 YHVTYTITNT
+479 YHVTFSIMNT
-489 MTSEELWSATEYI
+489 LTSDEMASATTYI
-502 LGPEQA
+502 LGGAQPGVDGIVA
-508 SVGSDYVMEPGT
+508 PSGT
-520 SVQRMLFYAPAG
+520 SAQRMLFYAPVG
-532 GSISNFQST
+532 GSITNLTAS
-541 GDVRDQSEKTMDG
+541 GDVRDQENKTMDG
-554 KSLLTNVAY
+554 KNLITNVAY
-563 LEPGA
+563 IAPGE

-575 VTTSANAQNDLKVDQ
+575 VTTSAKAESDLRLDQ

-596 DTGITYN
+596 DENVTYD
-603 TDACAIAQ
+603 TSACSIK

>member
-1 MARHMHGARRRSHVV
+1 MVRHVHSARGAHTT
-16 RNVVLAVLGVLVV
+16 RNILLLVLGVLVV

-62 QDISQLRDADTMNA
+62 QDVSQLRDADTMNA
-76 AIGQAQTHASAAKE
+76 AIEQAQVHASAAKE
-90 ITDGTLWRV
+90 IADGALWRV

-104 VLGDDVTT
+104 VLGDDVTA

-120 DGLVGETLPSLAGT
+120 DGMVGETLPSLAST
-134 VQTLMDSGLSGEG
+134 VQTLMNSGLSGGG

-159 QSGFAQANEL
+159 QDGFAKVNEL

-174 DTINALPQPHIGMVR
+174 DAINALPQPHVGVVR

-203 DMLDQVSGM
+203 DMLDQVNGM

-248 GTMQVDNGTISVGE
+248 GTMQVDNGNISVGE
-262 FHSNTEFI
+262 FHSNKEFVA
-270 PLGESATAEEHDVFS
+270 LGESATAEEHDVFS
-285 SPLRFSMDVRDLFA
+285 DPLYFSFDVRDLFA
-299 APDFSRVAEMLNT
+299 VPDFSRTAEMLNT
-312 VWQRSQYACDI
+312 VWQRSEYACDI

-328 IDPVFIQEMVRIN
+328 IDPLFIQEMVRIN
-341 GDITLDNGSVLTGD
+341 GDITLDNGQVLTGD

-361 LNTIYKEFA
+361 LNGIYKAFD
-370 PAYQDAYFEYV
+370 PDTQDVYFEYV

-403 TMGSLAE
+403 AMGTLAE
-410 SRHFYA
+410 GRHFYA

-430 GFAKNAPES
+430 GFAKNAPDS
-439 EEEPEVGIYLNEQHG
+439 ETDPEVGIYMNEQNA
-454 SKMGWYLQRGGTVTR
+454 SKLGWYLRRSSTITR
-469 TSCNDDGSQT
+469 TACNADGSQT
-479 YHVTYTITNT
+479 YHVTFSITNT
-489 MTSEELWSATEYI
+489 LTSDEMASATTYI
-502 LGPEQA
+502 LGGAQPGVDGIVA
-508 SVGSDYVMEPGT
+508 PAGT
-520 SVQRMLFYAPAG
+520 SAQRMLFYAPAG
-532 GSISNFQST
+532 GSITNLTAS
-541 GDVRDQSEKTMDG
+541 GDVRDQENKTMDG
-554 KSLLTNVAY
+554 KNLITNVAY
-563 LEPGA
+563 IAPGK

-575 VTTSANAQNDLKVDQ
+575 VTTSAKAESDLQLDQ

-596 DTGITYN
+596 DENVTYD
-603 TDACAIAQ
+603 TSACSIK

>member
-29 LGAVGGFCAWRFYQ
+29 FGAVGGFCAWRFYR

-90 ITDGTLWRV
+90 ITDGTLWQV

-134 VQTLMDSGLSGEG
+134 VQTLMNSGLSGEG

-262 FHSNTEFI
+262 FHSNREFLT
-270 PLGESATAEEHDVFS
+270 LGEAGNGKEHDVFD
-285 SPLRFSMDVRDLFA
+285 SPLGFSFDVRDVFA
-299 APDFSRVAEMLNT
+299 IPDFSRTAEMLNSI
-312 VWQRSQYACDI
+312 WQRSEYACDI

-328 IDPVFIQEMVRIN
+328 IDPLFIQEMVRIN
-341 GDITLDNGSVLTGD
+341 GDITLDNGQVLTGD

-361 LNTIYKEFA
+361 LNGIYKAFD
-370 PAYQDAYFEYV
+370 PDTQDVYFEYV

-403 TMGSLAE
+403 VMGSLAE
-410 SRHFYA
+410 GRHFYA

-439 EEEPEVGIYLNEQHG
+439 ETDPEVGIYLNEQNP
-454 SKMGWYLQRGGTVTR
+454 SKLGWYIQRNATVTR
-469 TSCNDDGSQT
+469 TACNGDGSQT
-479 YHVTYTITNT
+479 YHVTFSLTNSL
-489 MTSEELWSATEYI
+489 TSDEMATATSYI
-502 LGPEQA
+502 LGGVQA
-508 SVGSDYVMEPGT
+508 GVNGVPVAPSGT

-532 GSISNFQST
+532 GSIANLTAS
-541 GDVRDQSEKTMDG
+541 GDVREQEEKTMDG
-554 KSLLTNVAY
+554 KSLITNVAY
-563 LEPGA
+563 IAPGE

-575 VTTSANAQNDLKVDQ
+575 VTTSANAESDLRLDQ

-596 DTGITYN
+596 EENVTYDTS
-603 TDACAIAQ
+603 ACTIEQ

>member
-1 MARHMHGARRRSHVV
+1 MVRHVHSARGAHAT
-16 RNVVLAVLGVLVV
+16 RNILLLVLGVLVV

-62 QDISQLRDADTMNA
+62 QDVSQLRDADTMNA
-76 AIGQAQTHASAAKE
+76 AIEQAQVHASAAKE
-90 ITDGTLWRV
+90 IADGALWRV

-104 VLGDDVTT
+104 VLGDDVTA

-120 DGLVGETLPSLAGT
+120 DGMVGETLPSLAST
-134 VQTLMDSGLSGEG
+134 VQTLMNSGLSGGG

-159 QSGFAQANEL
+159 QDGFSKVNEL

-203 DMLDQVSGM
+203 DMLDQVNGM

-248 GTMQVDNGTISVGE
+248 GTMQVDNGNISVGE
-262 FHSNTEFI
+262 FHSNKEFVA
-270 PLGESATAEEHDVFS
+270 LGESATAEEHDVFS
-285 SPLRFSMDVRDLFA
+285 DPLYFSFDVRDLFA
-299 APDFSRVAEMLNT
+299 VPDFSRTAEMLNT
-312 VWQRSQYACDI
+312 VWQRSEYVCDI

-328 IDPVFIQEMVRIN
+328 IDPLFIQEMVRIN
-341 GDITLDNGSVLTGD
+341 GDITLDNGQVLTGD

-361 LNTIYKEFA
+361 LNGIYKAFD
-370 PAYQDAYFEYV
+370 PDTQDMYFEYV

-403 TMGSLAE
+403 AMGTLAE
-410 SRHFYA
+410 GRHFYA

-430 GFAKNAPES
+430 GFAKNAPDS
-439 EEEPEVGIYLNEQHG
+439 ETDPEVGIYMNEQNA
-454 SKMGWYLQRGGTVTR
+454 SKLGWYLQRSSTVTR
-469 TSCNDDGSQT
+469 TACNEDGSQV
-479 YHVTYTITNT
+479 YHVTFSITNT
-489 MTSEELWSATEYI
+489 LTSDEMAGATTYI
-502 LGPEQA
+502 LGGAQPGVDGIVA
-508 SVGSDYVMEPGT
+508 PSGT
-520 SVQRMLFYAPAG
+520 SAQRMLFYAPAG
-532 GSISNFQST
+532 GSITNLTAS
-541 GDVRDQSEKTMDG
+541 GDVRDQENKTMDG
-554 KSLLTNVAY
+554 KNLITNVAY
-563 LEPGA
+563 IAPGE

-575 VTTSANAQNDLKVDQ
+575 VTTSAKAESDLRLDQ

-596 DTGITYN
+596 DENVTYD
-603 TDACAIAQ
+603 TSACSIK

>member
-1 MARHMHGARRRSHVV
+1 MVRHVHSARGAHTT
-16 RNVVLAVLGVLVV
+16 RNILLLVLGVLVV

-62 QDISQLRDADTMNA
+62 QDVSQLRDADTMNA
-76 AIGQAQTHASAAKE
+76 AIEQAQVHASAAKE
-90 ITDGTLWRV
+90 IADGALWRV

-104 VLGDDVTT
+104 VLGDDVTA

-120 DGLVGETLPSLAGT
+120 DGMVGETLPSLAST
-134 VQTLMDSGLSGEG
+134 VQTLMNSGLSGGG

-159 QSGFAQANEL
+159 QDGFAKVNEL

-174 DTINALPQPHIGMVR
+174 DAINALPQPHVGVVR

-248 GTMQVDNGTISVGE
+248 GTMQVDNGNISVGE
-262 FHSNTEFI
+262 FHSNKEFVA
-270 PLGESATAEEHDVFS
+270 LGESATAEEHDVFS
-285 SPLRFSMDVRDLFA
+285 DPLYFSFDVRDLFA
-299 APDFSRVAEMLNT
+299 VPDFSRTAEMLNT
-312 VWQRSQYACDI
+312 VWQRSEYACDI

-328 IDPVFIQEMVRIN
+328 IDPLFIQEMVRIN
-341 GDITLDNGSVLTGD
+341 GDITLDNGQVLTGD

-361 LNTIYKEFA
+361 LNGIYKAFD
-370 PAYQDAYFEYV
+370 PDTQDMYFEYV

-403 TMGSLAE
+403 AMGTLAE
-410 SRHFYA
+410 GRHFYA

-430 GFAKNAPES
+430 GFAKNAPDS
-439 EEEPEVGIYLNEQHG
+439 ETDPEVGIYMNEQNA
-454 SKMGWYLQRGGTVTR
+454 SKLGWYLQRSSTVTR
-469 TSCNDDGSQT
+469 TACNEDGSQV
-479 YHVTYTITNT
+479 YHVTFSITNT
-489 MTSEELWSATEYI
+489 LTSDEMAGATTYI
-502 LGPEQA
+502 LGGAQPGVNGIVA
-508 SVGSDYVMEPGT
+508 PSGT
-520 SVQRMLFYAPAG
+520 SAQRMLFYAPAG
-532 GSISNFQST
+532 GSITNLTAS
-541 GDVRDQSEKTMDG
+541 GDVRDQEEKTMDG
-554 KSLLTNVAY
+554 KNLITNVAY
-563 LEPGA
+563 IAPGK

-575 VTTSANAQNDLKVDQ
+575 VTTSANAESDLRLDQ

-596 DTGITYN
+596 DENVTYD
-603 TDACAIAQ
+603 TSACSIK

>member
-1 MARHMHGARRRSHVV
+1 MVRHVHSARGAHTT
-16 RNVVLAVLGVLVV
+16 RNILLLVLGVLVV

-62 QDISQLRDADTMNA
+62 QDVSQLRDADTMNA
-76 AIGQAQTHASAAKE
+76 AIEQAQVHASAAKE
-90 ITDGTLWRV
+90 IADGALWRV

-104 VLGDDVTT
+104 VLGDDVTA

-120 DGLVGETLPSLAGT
+120 DGMVGETLPSLAST
-134 VQTLMDSGLSGEG
+134 VQTLMNSGLSGGG

-159 QSGFAQANEL
+159 QDGFAKVNEL

-174 DTINALPQPHIGMVR
+174 DAINALPQPHVGVVR

-203 DMLDQVSGM
+203 DMLDQVNGM

-248 GTMQVDNGTISVGE
+248 GTMQVDNGNISVGE
-262 FHSNTEFI
+262 FHSNKEFVA
-270 PLGESATAEEHDVFS
+270 LGESATAEEHDVFS
-285 SPLRFSMDVRDLFA
+285 DPLYFSFDVRDLFA
-299 APDFSRVAEMLNT
+299 VPDFSRTAEMLNT
-312 VWQRSQYACDI
+312 VWQRSEYACDI

-328 IDPVFIQEMVRIN
+328 IDPLFIQEMVRIN
-341 GDITLDNGSVLTGD
+341 GDITLDNGQVLTGD

-361 LNTIYKEFA
+361 LNGIYKAFD
-370 PAYQDAYFEYV
+370 PDTQDMYFEYV

-403 TMGSLAE
+403 AMGTLAE
-410 SRHFYA
+410 GRHFYA

-430 GFAKNAPES
+430 GFAKNAPDS
-439 EEEPEVGIYLNEQHG
+439 ETDPEVGIYMNEQNA
-454 SKMGWYLQRGGTVTR
+454 SKLGWYLRRSSTITR
-469 TSCNDDGSQT
+469 TACNADGSQT
-479 YHVTYTITNT
+479 YHVTFSITNT
-489 MTSEELWSATEYI
+489 LTSDEMASATTYI
-502 LGPEQA
+502 LGGAQPGVDGIVA
-508 SVGSDYVMEPGT
+508 PAGT
-520 SVQRMLFYAPAG
+520 SAQRMLFYAPAG
-532 GSISNFQST
+532 GSITNLTAS
-541 GDVRDQSEKTMDG
+541 GDVRDQENKTMDG
-554 KSLLTNVAY
+554 KNLITNVAY
-563 LEPGA
+563 IAPGE

-575 VTTSANAQNDLKVDQ
+575 VTTSAKAESDLQLDQ

-596 DTGITYN
+596 DENVTYD
-603 TDACAIAQ
+603 TSACSIK

>member
-1 MARHMHGARRRSHVV
+1 MVKHVHSARGAHTT
-16 RNVVLAVLGVLVV
+16 RNILLLVLGVFVV

-62 QDISQLRDADTMNA
+62 QDVSQLRDADTMNA
-76 AIGQAQTHASAAKE
+76 AIEQAQVHASAAKE
-90 ITDGTLWRV
+90 IADGALWRV

-112 VRGMVDVV
+112 VRGMVNVV
-120 DGLVGETLPSLAGT
+120 DGLVGETLPSLATT
-134 VQTLMDSGLSGEG
+134 VQTLMNSGLSSGG

-159 QSGFAQANEL
+159 QEGFAQANEL

-174 DTINALPQPHIGMVR
+174 DTINALPQPHIGVVR

-223 GPRTYLLVAQTT
+223 GPRTYLLAAQTT

-248 GTMQVDNGTISVGE
+248 GTMQVDNGNISVGE
-262 FHSNTEFI
+262 FHSNGEFLT
-270 PLGESATAEEHDVFS
+270 LGESATAEEHDVFS
-285 SPLRFSMDVRDLFA
+285 DPLYFSFDVRDLFA
-299 APDFSRVAEMLNT
+299 VPDFSRTAEMLNT
-312 VWQRSQYACDI
+312 VWQRSEYACDI

-328 IDPVFIQEMVRIN
+328 IDPLFIQEMVRIN
-341 GDITLDNGSVLTGD
+341 GDITLDNCQVLTGD

-361 LNTIYKEFA
+361 LNGIYKAFD
-370 PAYQDAYFEYV
+370 PDTQNMYFEYV

-403 TMGSLAE
+403 AMGSLSE
-410 SRHFYA
+410 GRHFYA

-430 GFAKNAPES
+430 GFAKNAPDS
-439 EEEPEVGIYLNEQHG
+439 ETDPEVGIYMNEQNA
-454 SKMGWYLQRGGTVTR
+454 SKLGWYLQRSSTITR
-469 TSCNDDGSQT
+469 TACNADGSQT
-479 YHVTYTITNT
+479 YHVTFSITNT
-489 MTSEELWSATEYI
+489 LTSDEMASATTYI
-502 LGPEQA
+502 LGGAQPGVNGIVA
-508 SVGSDYVMEPGT
+508 PAGT
-520 SVQRMLFYAPAG
+520 SAQRMLFYAPAG
-532 GSISNFQST
+532 GSITNLT
-541 GDVRDQSEKTMDG
+541 ANGDVRDQENKTMDG
-554 KSLLTNVAY
+554 KNLITNVAY
-563 LEPGA
+563 IAPGK

-575 VTTSANAQNDLKVDQ
+575 VTASAKAESDLRLDQ

-596 DTGITYN
+596 DENVTYD
-603 TDACAIAQ
+603 TSACSIK

>member
-1 MARHMHGARRRSHVV
+1 MVRHVHSARGAHTT
-16 RNVVLAVLGVLVV
+16 RNILLLVLGVLVV

-62 QDISQLRDADTMNA
+62 QDVSQLRDADTMNA
-76 AIGQAQTHASAAKE
+76 AIEQAQVHASAAKE
-90 ITDGTLWRV
+90 IADGALWRV

-104 VLGDDVTT
+104 VLGDDVTA

-120 DGLVGETLPSLAGT
+120 DGMVGETLPSLAST
-134 VQTLMDSGLSGEG
+134 VQTLMNSGLSGGG

-159 QSGFAQANEL
+159 QDGFSKVNEL

-174 DTINALPQPHIGMVR
+174 DAINALPQPHVGVVR

-203 DMLDQVSGM
+203 DMLDQVNGM

-248 GTMQVDNGTISVGE
+248 GTMQVDNGNISVGE
-262 FHSNTEFI
+262 FHSNKEFVA
-270 PLGESATAEEHDVFS
+270 LGESATAEEHDVFS
-285 SPLRFSMDVRDLFA
+285 DPLYFSFDVRDLFA
-299 APDFSRVAEMLNT
+299 VPDFSRTAEMLNT
-312 VWQRSQYACDI
+312 VWQRSEYVCDI

-328 IDPVFIQEMVRIN
+328 IDPLFIQEMVRIN
-341 GDITLDNGSVLTGD
+341 GDITLDNGQVLTGD

-361 LNTIYKEFA
+361 LNGIYMAFD
-370 PAYQDAYFEYV
+370 PDTQDMYFEYV

-403 TMGSLAE
+403 AMGTLAE
-410 SRHFYA
+410 GRHFYA

-430 GFAKNAPES
+430 GFAKNAPDS
-439 EEEPEVGIYLNEQHG
+439 ETDPEVGIYMNEQNA
-454 SKMGWYLQRGGTVTR
+454 SKLGWYLRRSSTITR
-469 TSCNDDGSQT
+469 TACNADGSQT
-479 YHVTYTITNT
+479 YHVTFSITNT
-489 MTSEELWSATEYI
+489 LTSDEMASATTYI
-502 LGPEQA
+502 LGGAQPGVDGIVA
-508 SVGSDYVMEPGT
+508 PAGT
-520 SVQRMLFYAPAG
+520 SAQRMLFYAPAG
-532 GSISNFQST
+532 GSITNLTAS
-541 GDVRDQSEKTMDG
+541 GDVRDQENKTMDG
-554 KSLLTNVAY
+554 KNLITNVAY
-563 LEPGA
+563 IAPGE

-575 VTTSANAQNDLKVDQ
+575 VTTSAKAESDLRLDQ

-596 DTGITYN
+596 DENVTYD
-603 TDACAIAQ
+603 TSACSIK

>member
-1 MARHMHGARRRSHVV
+1 MVRHVHSARGAHTT
-16 RNVVLAVLGVLVV
+16 RNILLLVLGVLVV

-62 QDISQLRDADTMNA
+62 QDVSQLRDADTMNA
-76 AIGQAQTHASAAKE
+76 AIEQAQVHASAAKE
-90 ITDGTLWRV
+90 IADGALWRV

-104 VLGDDVTT
+104 VLGDDVTA

-120 DGLVGETLPSLAGT
+120 DGMVGETLPSLAST
-134 VQTLMDSGLSGEG
+134 VQTLMNSGLSGGG

-159 QSGFAQANEL
+159 QEGFAQANEL

-174 DTINALPQPHIGMVR
+174 DTINALPQPHIGVVR

-248 GTMQVDNGTISVGE
+248 GTMQVDNGNISVGE
-262 FHSNTEFI
+262 FHSNGEFLT
-270 PLGESATAEEHDVFS
+270 LGESATAEEHDVFS
-285 SPLRFSMDVRDLFA
+285 DPLYFSFDVRDLFA
-299 APDFSRVAEMLNT
+299 VPDFSRTAEMLNT
-312 VWQRSQYACDI
+312 VWQRSEYACDI

-328 IDPVFIQEMVRIN
+328 IDPLFIQEMVRIN
-341 GDITLDNGSVLTGD
+341 GDVTLDNGQVLTGD

-361 LNTIYKEFA
+361 LNGIYKAFD
-370 PAYQDAYFEYV
+370 PDTQNMYFEYV

-403 TMGSLAE
+403 AMGTLAE
-410 SRHFYA
+410 GRHFYA

-430 GFAKNAPES
+430 GFAKNTPDS
-439 EEEPEVGIYLNEQHG
+439 ETDPEVGIYMNEQNA
-454 SKMGWYLQRGGTVTR
+454 SKLGWYLRRSSTITR
-469 TSCNDDGSQT
+469 TACNADGSQT
-479 YHVTYTITNT
+479 YHVTFSITNT
-489 MTSEELWSATEYI
+489 LTSDEMASATTYI
-502 LGPEQA
+502 LGGAQPGVDGIVA
-508 SVGSDYVMEPGT
+508 PSGT
-520 SVQRMLFYAPAG
+520 SAQRMLFYAPAG
-532 GSISNFQST
+532 GSITNFTAS
-541 GDVRDQSEKTMDG
+541 GDVRDQENKTMDG
-554 KSLLTNVAY
+554 KNLITNVAY
-563 LEPGA
+563 IAPGK

-575 VTTSANAQNDLKVDQ
+575 ATTSAKAESDLRLDQ

-596 DTGITYN
+596 DENVTYD
-603 TDACAIAQ
+603 TSACSIK

>member
-1 MARHMHGARRRSHVV
+1 MVRHVHSARGAHTT
-16 RNVVLAVLGVLVV
+16 RNILLLVLGVLVV

-62 QDISQLRDADTMNA
+62 QDVSQLRDADTMNA
-76 AIGQAQTHASAAKE
+76 AIEQAQVHASAAKE
-90 ITDGTLWRV
+90 IADGALWRV

-104 VLGDDVTT
+104 VLGDDVTA

-120 DGLVGETLPSLAGT
+120 DGMVDDTLPSLAST
-134 VQTLMDSGLSGEG
+134 VQTLMNSGLSGGG
-147 EGQLNLQPIVDA
+147 EGQLNLQPIADA
-159 QSGFAQANEL
+159 QDGFAKANEL

-174 DTINALPQPHIGMVR
+174 DAINALPQPHIGVVR

-248 GTMQVDNGTISVGE
+248 GTMQVDNGNISVGD
-262 FHSNTEFI
+262 FHSNKEFV

-285 SPLRFSMDVRDLFA
+285 GPLSFSFDVRDLFA
-299 APDFSRVAEMLNT
+299 VPDFSRTAEMLNT
-312 VWQRSQYACDI
+312 VWQRSEYACDI

-328 IDPVFIQEMVRIN
+328 IDPLFIQEMVRIN
-341 GDITLDNGSVLTGD
+341 GDITLDNGQVLTGD

-361 LNTIYKEFA
+361 LNGIYKAFD
-370 PAYQDAYFEYV
+370 PDTQDVYFEYV

-403 TMGSLAE
+403 AMGTLAE
-410 SRHFYA
+410 GRHFYA
-416 YTFHEDEAEYFQGA
+416 YTFHEDEAEYFQGV
-430 GFAKNAPES
+430 GFAKNAPDS
-439 EEEPEVGIYLNEQHG
+439 ETDPEVGIYMNEQNA
-454 SKMGWYLQRGGTVTR
+454 SKLGWYLHRSSTVTR
-469 TSCNDDGSQT
+469 TACNEDGSQV
-479 YHVTYTITNT
+479 YHVTFSITNT
-489 MTSEELWSATEYI
+489 LTSDEMAGATTYI
-502 LGPEQA
+502 LGGAQPGVDGIVA
-508 SVGSDYVMEPGT
+508 PSGT
-520 SVQRMLFYAPAG
+520 SAQRMLFYAPAG
-532 GSISNFQST
+532 GSITNLTAS
-541 GDVRDQSEKTMDG
+541 GDVRDQENKTMDG
-554 KSLLTNVAY
+554 KNLITNVAY
-563 LEPGA
+563 IAPGE

-575 VTTSANAQNDLKVDQ
+575 VTTSAKAESDLRLDQ

-596 DTGITYN
+596 DENVTYD
-603 TDACAIAQ
+603 TSACSIK

>member
-1 MARHMHGARRRSHVV
+1 MVRHVHSARGAHTT
-16 RNVVLAVLGVLVV
+16 RNILLLVLGVLVV

-62 QDISQLRDADTMNA
+62 QDVSQLRDADTMNA
-76 AIGQAQTHASAAKE
+76 AIEQAQVHASAAKE
-90 ITDGTLWRV
+90 IADGALWRV

-104 VLGDDVTT
+104 VLGDDVTA

-120 DGLVGETLPSLAGT
+120 DGMVGETLPSLAST
-134 VQTLMDSGLSGEG
+134 VQTLMNSGLSGGG

-159 QSGFAQANEL
+159 QDGFAKVNEL

-174 DTINALPQPHIGMVR
+174 DAINALPQPHVGVVR

-203 DMLDQVSGM
+203 DMLDQVNGM

-248 GTMQVDNGTISVGE
+248 GTMQVDNGNISVGE
-262 FHSNTEFI
+262 FHSNKEFVA
-270 PLGESATAEEHDVFS
+270 LGESATAEEHDVFS
-285 SPLRFSMDVRDLFA
+285 GPLYFSFDVRDLFA
-299 APDFSRVAEMLNT
+299 VPDFSRTAEMLNT
-312 VWQRSQYACDI
+312 VWQRSEYACDI

-328 IDPVFIQEMVRIN
+328 IDPLFIQEMVRIN
-341 GDITLDNGSVLTGD
+341 GDITLDNGQVLTGD

-361 LNTIYKEFA
+361 LNGIYKAFD
-370 PAYQDAYFEYV
+370 PDTQDVYFEYV

-403 TMGSLAE
+403 AMGTLAE
-410 SRHFYA
+410 GRHFYA

-430 GFAKNAPES
+430 GFAKNAPDS
-439 EEEPEVGIYLNEQHG
+439 ETDPEVGIYMNEQNA
-454 SKMGWYLQRGGTVTR
+454 SKLGWYLQRSSTVTR
-469 TSCNDDGSQT
+469 TACNEDGSQV
-479 YHVTYTITNT
+479 YHVTFSITNT
-489 MTSEELWSATEYI
+489 LTSDEMAGATTYI
-502 LGPEQA
+502 LGGAQPGVNGIVA
-508 SVGSDYVMEPGT
+508 PSGT
-520 SVQRMLFYAPAG
+520 SAQRMLFYAPAG
-532 GSISNFQST
+532 GSITNLTAS
-541 GDVRDQSEKTMDG
+541 GDVRDQENKTMDG
-554 KSLLTNVAY
+554 KNLITNVAY
-563 LEPGA
+563 IAPGE

-575 VTTSANAQNDLKVDQ
+575 VTTSAKAESDLRLDQ

-596 DTGITYN
+596 DENVTYD
-603 TDACAIAQ
+603 TSACSLK

>member
-1 MARHMHGARRRSHVV
+1 MVRHVHSARGAHTT
-16 RNVVLAVLGVLVV
+16 RNILLLVLGVLVV

-62 QDISQLRDADTMNA
+62 QDVSQLRDADTMNA
-76 AIGQAQTHASAAKE
+76 AIEQAQVHASAAKE
-90 ITDGTLWRV
+90 IADGALWRV

-104 VLGDDVTT
+104 VLGDDVTA

-120 DGLVGETLPSLAGT
+120 DGMVGETLPSLAST
-134 VQTLMDSGLSGEG
+134 VQTLMNSGLSGGG

-159 QSGFAQANEL
+159 QDGFAKANEL

-174 DTINALPQPHIGMVR
+174 DAINALPQPHIGVVR

-248 GTMQVDNGTISVGE
+248 GTMQVDNGNISVGD
-262 FHSNTEFI
+262 FHSNKEFV

-285 SPLRFSMDVRDLFA
+285 GPLYFSFDVRDLFA
-299 APDFSRVAEMLNT
+299 VPDFSRTAEMLNT
-312 VWQRSQYACDI
+312 VWQRSEYACDI

-328 IDPVFIQEMVRIN
+328 IDPLFIQEMVRIN
-341 GDITLDNGSVLTGD
+341 GDITLDNGQVLTGD

-361 LNTIYKEFA
+361 LNGIYKAFD
-370 PAYQDAYFEYV
+370 PDTQDVYFEYV

-403 TMGSLAE
+403 AMGTLAE
-410 SRHFYA
+410 GRHFYA
-416 YTFHEDEAEYFQGA
+416 YTFHEDEAEYFQGV
-430 GFAKNAPES
+430 GFAKNAPDS
-439 EEEPEVGIYLNEQHG
+439 ETDPEVGIYMNEQNA
-454 SKMGWYLQRGGTVTR
+454 SKLGWYLRRSSTITR
-469 TSCNDDGSQT
+469 TACNADGSQT
-479 YHVTYTITNT
+479 YHVTFSITNT
-489 MTSEELWSATEYI
+489 LTSDEMASATTYI
-502 LGPEQA
+502 LGGAQPGVDGIVA
-508 SVGSDYVMEPGT
+508 PSGT
-520 SVQRMLFYAPAG
+520 SAQRMLFYAPAG
-532 GSISNFQST
+532 GSITNLTAS
-541 GDVRDQSEKTMDG
+541 GDVRDQENKTMDG
-554 KSLLTNVAY
+554 KNLITNVAY
-563 LEPGA
+563 IAPGE

-575 VTTSANAQNDLKVDQ
+575 VTTSAKAESDLRLDQ

-596 DTGITYN
+596 DENVTYD
-603 TDACAIAQ
+603 TSACSLK

>member
-1 MARHMHGARRRSHVV
+1 MVRHVHSARGAHTT
-16 RNVVLAVLGVLVV
+16 RNILLLVLGVLVV

-62 QDISQLRDADTMNA
+62 QDVSQLRDADTMNA
-76 AIGQAQTHASAAKE
+76 AIEQAQVHASAAKE
-90 ITDGTLWRV
+90 IADGALWRV

-104 VLGDDVTT
+104 VLGDDVTA

-120 DGLVGETLPSLAGT
+120 DGMVGETLPSLAST
-134 VQTLMDSGLSGEG
+134 VQTLMNSGLSGGG
-147 EGQLNLQPIVDA
+147 EGQLNLQPIADA
-159 QSGFAQANEL
+159 HDGFAKANEL

-174 DTINALPQPHIGMVR
+174 DAINALPQPHIGVVR

-248 GTMQVDNGTISVGE
+248 GTMQVDNGNISVGD
-262 FHSNTEFI
+262 FHSNKEFV

-285 SPLRFSMDVRDLFA
+285 GPLSFSFDVRDLFA
-299 APDFSRVAEMLNT
+299 VPDFSRTAEMLNT
-312 VWQRSQYACDI
+312 VWQRSEYACDI

-328 IDPVFIQEMVRIN
+328 IDPLFIQEMVRIN
-341 GDITLDNGSVLTGD
+341 GDITLDNGQVLTGD

-361 LNTIYKEFA
+361 LNGIYKAFD
-370 PAYQDAYFEYV
+370 PDTQDVYFEYV

-403 TMGSLAE
+403 AMGTLAE
-410 SRHFYA
+410 GRHFYA

-430 GFAKNAPES
+430 GFAKNAPDS
-439 EEEPEVGIYLNEQHG
+439 ETDPEVGIYMNEQNA
-454 SKMGWYLQRGGTVTR
+454 SKLGWYLRRSSTITR
-469 TSCNDDGSQT
+469 TACNADGSQV
-479 YHVTYTITNT
+479 YHVTFSITNT
-489 MTSEELWSATEYI
+489 LTSDEMASATTYI
-502 LGPEQA
+502 LGGAQPGVDGIVA
-508 SVGSDYVMEPGT
+508 PAGT
-520 SVQRMLFYAPAG
+520 SAQRMLFYAPAG
-532 GSISNFQST
+532 GSITNLTAS
-541 GDVRDQSEKTMDG
+541 GDVRDQENKTMDG
-554 KSLLTNVAY
+554 KNLITNVAY
-563 LEPGA
+563 IAPGE

-575 VTTSANAQNDLKVDQ
+575 VTTSAKAESDLRLDQ

-596 DTGITYN
+596 DENVTYD
-603 TDACAIAQ
+603 TSACSIK

>member
-1 MARHMHGARRRSHVV
+1 MVRHVHSARGAHTT
-16 RNVVLAVLGVLVV
+16 RNILLLVLGVLVV

-62 QDISQLRDADTMNA
+62 QDVSQLRDADTMNA
-76 AIGQAQTHASAAKE
+76 AIEQAQVHASAAKE
-90 ITDGTLWRV
+90 IADGALWRV

-112 VRGMVDVV
+112 VRGMVNVV
-120 DGLVGETLPSLAGT
+120 DGLVGETLPSLATT
-134 VQTLMDSGLSGEG
+134 VQTLMNSGLSSGG

-159 QSGFAQANEL
+159 QEGFAQANEL

-174 DTINALPQPHIGMVR
+174 DTINALPQPHIGVVR

-223 GPRTYLLVAQTT
+223 GPRTYLLAAQTT

-248 GTMQVDNGTISVGE
+248 GTMQVDNGNISVGE
-262 FHSNTEFI
+262 FHSNGEFLT
-270 PLGESATAEEHDVFS
+270 LGESATAEEHDVFS
-285 SPLRFSMDVRDLFA
+285 DPLYFSFDVRDLFA
-299 APDFSRVAEMLNT
+299 VPDFSRTAEMLNT
-312 VWQRSQYACDI
+312 VWQRSEYACDI

-328 IDPVFIQEMVRIN
+328 IDPLFIQEMVRIN
-341 GDITLDNGSVLTGD
+341 GDIILDNGQVLTGD

-361 LNTIYKEFA
+361 LNGIYKAFD
-370 PAYQDAYFEYV
+370 PDTQNMYFEYV

-403 TMGSLAE
+403 AMGSLAE
-410 SRHFYA
+410 GRHFYA

-430 GFAKNAPES
+430 GFAKNAPDS
-439 EEEPEVGIYLNEQHG
+439 ETDPEVGIYMNEQNA
-454 SKMGWYLQRGGTVTR
+454 SKLGWYLQRSSTVTR
-469 TSCNDDGSQT
+469 TACNEDGSQV
-479 YHVTYTITNT
+479 YHVTFSITNT
-489 MTSEELWSATEYI
+489 LTSDEMAGATTYI
-502 LGPEQA
+502 LGGAQPGVNGIVA
-508 SVGSDYVMEPGT
+508 PAGT
-520 SVQRMLFYAPAG
+520 SAQRMLFYAPAG
-532 GSISNFQST
+532 GSITNLTAS
-541 GDVRDQSEKTMDG
+541 GDVRDQENKTMDG
-554 KSLLTNVAY
+554 KNLITNVAY
-563 LEPGA
+563 IAPGE

-575 VTTSANAQNDLKVDQ
+575 VTTSAKAESDLRLDQ

-596 DTGITYN
+596 DENVTYD
-603 TDACAIAQ
+603 TSACSIK

>member
-1 MARHMHGARRRSHVV
+1 MVKHVHSARGAHTT
-16 RNVVLAVLGVLVV
+16 RNILLLVLGVFVV

-62 QDISQLRDADTMNA
+62 QDVSQLRDADTMNA
-76 AIGQAQTHASAAKE
+76 AIEQAQVHASAAKE
-90 ITDGTLWRV
+90 IADGALWRV

-112 VRGMVDVV
+112 VRGMVNVV
-120 DGLVGETLPSLAGT
+120 DGLVGETLPSLATT
-134 VQTLMDSGLSGEG
+134 VQTLMNSGLSSGG

-159 QSGFAQANEL
+159 QEGFAQANEL

-174 DTINALPQPHIGMVR
+174 DTINALPQPHIGVVR

-223 GPRTYLLVAQTT
+223 GPRTYLLAAQTT

-248 GTMQVDNGTISVGE
+248 GTMQVDNGNISVGE
-262 FHSNTEFI
+262 FHSNGEFLT
-270 PLGESATAEEHDVFS
+270 LGESATAEEHDVFS
-285 SPLRFSMDVRDLFA
+285 DPLYFSFDVRDLFA
-299 APDFSRVAEMLNT
+299 VPDFSRTAEMLNT
-312 VWQRSQYACDI
+312 VWQRSEYACDI

-328 IDPVFIQEMVRIN
+328 IDPLFIQEMVRIN
-341 GDITLDNGSVLTGD
+341 GDITLDNGQVLTGD

-361 LNTIYKEFA
+361 LNGIYKAFD
-370 PAYQDAYFEYV
+370 PDTQNMYFEYV

-403 TMGSLAE
+403 AMGSLAE
-410 SRHFYA
+410 GRHFYA
-416 YTFHEDEAEYFQGA
+416 YTFHEDEAEYFQDA

-439 EEEPEVGIYLNEQHG
+439 ETDPEIGIYMNEQNA
-454 SKMGWYLQRGGTVTR
+454 SKLGWYLQRSSTITR
-469 TSCNDDGSQT
+469 TACNADGSQT
-479 YHVTYTITNT
+479 YHVTFSITNT
-489 MTSEELWSATEYI
+489 LTSDEMASATTYI
-502 LGPEQA
+502 LGGAQPGVNGIVA
-508 SVGSDYVMEPGT
+508 PAGT
-520 SVQRMLFYAPAG
+520 SAQRMLFYAPAG
-532 GSISNFQST
+532 GSITNLT
-541 GDVRDQSEKTMDG
+541 ANGDVRDQENKTMDG
-554 KSLLTNVAY
+554 KNLITNVAY
-563 LEPGA
+563 IAPGE

-575 VTTSANAQNDLKVDQ
+575 VTTSAKAESDLRLDQ

-596 DTGITYN
+596 DENVTYD
-603 TDACAIAQ
+603 TSACSIK

>member
-1 MARHMHGARRRSHVV
+1 MARHMDGACNRSHVV
-16 RNVVLAVLGVLVV
+16 RNVVLAALGVLVV

-53 AAVEAVSGL
+53 ATVEAVSGL

-76 AIGQAQTHASAAKE
+76 AIKQAQSHASAAKE
-90 ITDGTLWRV
+90 ITGGALWRV

-120 DGLVGETLPSLAGT
+120 DGMVGDTLPSLAST
-134 VQTLMDSGLSGEG
+134 VQTLMNSGLSGGG
-147 EGQLNLQPIVDA
+147 EGQLNLQPIADA
-159 QSGFAQANEL
+159 QDGFAKANEL

-174 DTINALPQPHIGMVR
+174 DAINALPQPHIGVVR

-248 GTMQVDNGTISVGE
+248 GTMQVDNGNISVGD
-262 FHSNTEFI
+262 FHSNKEFV

-285 SPLRFSMDVRDLFA
+285 GPLSFSFDVRDLFA
-299 APDFSRVAEMLNT
+299 VPDFSRTAEMLNT
-312 VWQRSQYACDI
+312 VWQRSEYACDI

-328 IDPVFIQEMVRIN
+328 IDPLFIQEMVRIN
-341 GDITLDNGSVLTGD
+341 GDITLDNGQVLTGD

-361 LNTIYKEFA
+361 LNGIYKAFD
-370 PAYQDAYFEYV
+370 PDTQDVYFEYV

-403 TMGSLAE
+403 AMGTLAE
-410 SRHFYA
+410 GRHFYA

-430 GFAKNAPES
+430 GFAKNAPDS
-439 EEEPEVGIYLNEQHG
+439 KTDPEVGIYMNEQNA
-454 SKMGWYLQRGGTVTR
+454 SKLGWYLRRSSTITR
-469 TSCNDDGSQT
+469 TACNADGSQT
-479 YHVTYTITNT
+479 YHVTFSITNT
-489 MTSEELWSATEYI
+489 LTSDEMASATTYI
-502 LGPEQA
+502 LGGAQPGVDGIVA
-508 SVGSDYVMEPGT
+508 PAGT
-520 SVQRMLFYAPAG
+520 SAQRMLFYAPAG
-532 GSISNFQST
+532 GSITNLTAS
-541 GDVRDQSEKTMDG
+541 GDVRDQENKTMDG
-554 KSLLTNVAY
+554 KNLITNVAY
-563 LEPGA
+563 IAPGE

-575 VTTSANAQNDLKVDQ
+575 VTTSAKAESDLRLDQ

-596 DTGITYN
+596 DENVTYD
-603 TDACAIAQ
+603 TSACSLK